1 MSTYNTAKRSIIEY
15 FKYEYKED
23 QESMLRSLLN
33 EEDLKKFINMKTYG
47 DSQAA
52 RWLES
57 TDKSDTSNLGLT
69 EFLPDNFKTKNL
81 PDFLPYAFAELVQYR
96 ANTNREIGDK
106 QINQQLAALAT
117 MRIAKL
123 LKLEDISKMIHFI
136 ISNNFEKYSGSSLSN
151 STYSNVEG

>member
-23 QESMLRSLLN
+23 QEFMLRSLLN

-47 DSQAA
+47 DSQAV

-69 EFLPDNFKTKNL
+69 ELLPDNFKTKNL

-106 QINQQLAALAT
+106 QINQ
-117 MRIAKL
+117 
-123 LKLEDISKMIHFI
+123 
-136 ISNNFEKYSGSSLSN
+136 
-151 STYSNVEG
+151 